1 MSVTELTEVE
11 GSSATDLLERGFN
24 EWMLK
29 FEGRGSREEGKN
41 KIIPFASFLFFTN
54 APLPTG
60 NWQLAISSYQ
70 FPVTNSQFPIRKHI
84 FQRRASSGKNAS
96 NQCNHRSGQRVRA
109 VKLLLGSIA

>member
-1 MSVTELTEVE
+1 MSVTELTDVE
-11 GSSATDLLERGFN
+11 GSLATDLLERGFN

-41 KIIPFASFLFFTN
+41 KIIPFVSFFFFSQCPIN
-54 APLPTG
+54 
-60 NWQLAISSYQ
+60 NWQLGIGNFQ
-70 FPVTNSQFPIRKHI
+70 LPIPNSQFPIRKHI

-109 VKLLLGSIA
+109 VKLLQGPIA